1 VIRGAIE
8 VIRQHCR
15 QGDLVGRYGGEEFV
29 LCLPDTGLPLARDIA
44 ERICAALAATTVSHD
59 GRSIPV
65 TASIGVA
72 ALRPGE
78 SIEQWLSRADKA
90 LYEAKHAGRNRC
102 AIAS

>member
-1 VIRGAIE
+1 

-29 LCLPDTGLPLARDIA
+29 LCLPDTGLPHALDIA
-44 ERICAALAATTVSHD
+44 ERIRSELAHAEVMHE
-59 GRSIPV
+59 GRSIAV
-65 TASIGVA
+65 TVSIGVA
-72 ALRPGE
+72 ALQPDE

-102 AIAS
+102 VTAH